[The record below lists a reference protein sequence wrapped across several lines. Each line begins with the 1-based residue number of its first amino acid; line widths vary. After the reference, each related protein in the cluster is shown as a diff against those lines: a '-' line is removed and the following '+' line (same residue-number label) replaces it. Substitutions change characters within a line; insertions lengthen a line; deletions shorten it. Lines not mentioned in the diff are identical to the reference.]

1 MRFIVGYTDTPAGR
15 DALALGVRLAR
26 ATGARLDLVLVLS
39 SEERATI
46 VPADPGYERYV
57 RETAE
62 GWLAEALGTVPDD
75 VRAGSHVVY
84 AESFADG
91 VLDAARV
98 LDARLIVVGAARGGI
113 LGRFTLGSAA
123 NALLHAATVPVALA
137 PDGCRDTAGDAP
149 ISRITCA
156 VGTRPG
162 AEALLGSAIGAA
174 RAAHL
179 PLRLIS
185 LVALDQPVDS
195 QHRDAIVRAAAHATA
210 VLERAAAGLPDD
222 VEVTSEV
229 VTGRRVEDAVSG
241 LDWEPTE
248 IALVGSSRLAQPR
261 QLFLGSTAAKM
272 LRELP
277 VPLVVVPRDAAVTIG
292 DAS

>member
-62 GWLAEALGTVPDD
+62 GWLAEALGTVPGD
-75 VRAGSHVVY
+75 VRAASHVVY

-137 PDGCRDTAGDAP
+137 PVGCRDATGDAP
-149 ISRITCA
+149 LTRITCA

-162 AEALLGSAIGAA
+162 AEALLDSAIGAA

-195 QHRDAIVRAAAHATA
+195 HHHDALVRAAAHARS
-210 VLERAAAGLPDD
+210 VLERAASDLPDD

-229 VTGRRVEDAVSG
+229 VTGNRVEDAVSG